1 MTVGLDK
8 QKKLHF
14 DLTNV
19 GMRAQATAVGLL
31 QLCLELRN
39 AGILADDAVERI
51 KGAIAC
57 DIEVSAPRSVATPH
71 YRRDIRERLDQL
83 FSGEAKIG
91 SADALAFGETPD
103 DACPDAD

>member
-8 QKKLHF
+8 EKKLHF

-31 QLCLELRN
+31 QLCRELRS
-39 AGILADDAVERI
+39 AGILDDAAIERI

-57 DIEVSAPRSVATPH
+57 DIEVSAPRSVATAA
-71 YRRDIRERLDQL
+71 YRQDIKGRLDQL
-83 FSGEAKIG
+83 FSGEAKMG
-91 SADALAFGETPD
+91 SADALAFGARPGGAGQEKH
-103 DACPDAD
+103 

>member
-31 QLCLELRN
+31 QLCLELKN
-39 AGILADDAVERI
+39 AGILDEAAIDRI

-57 DIEVSAPRSVATPH
+57 DIEVSAPRSVATAA
-71 YRRDIRERLDQL
+71 YRQDIKGRLDQL
-83 FSGEAKIG
+83 FSGEMRIG
-91 SADALAFGETPD
+91 SADALAFGKTAD
-103 DACPDAD
+103 SACSDQP